1 MRRLLTALVVAGLAG
16 FGLVAVTA
24 GAAQAAPAAS
34 TAQVTQ
40 DEDCLK
46 PIPQETLAP
55 QISVE
60 DFKRHIVKRACRQ
73 VELTDNCDGTVTV
86 LVKNTGPE
94 DSFVRFRIGDWE
106 SKLLAGGESDTT
118 TVSKADSVGLE
129 IESRRNPADKWR
141 TYFVYEGW
149 HWNASCLEVT
159 SVSSCD
165 GTFKVSVHNTSVAN
179 GEFIWSLGL
188 EDTKTAPIEAGA
200 TLSENFT
207 KGQIVQIRVGKDNE
221 LVKTLEWAD
230 PKNCATATPAPTT
243 SAPAPPAATPDL
255 PVTGAALQGTLW
267 TGGALMLAVGA
278 IIAFLVIRRRRDT
291 ISE

>member
-40 DEDCLK
+40 DDNCLK
-46 PIPQETLAP
+46 PTPEATILQL
-55 QISVE
+55 
-60 DFKRHIVKRACRQ
+60 DFKHERRSFPCRQ
-73 VELTDNCDGTVTV
+73 VDYVDNCDGTVTITV
-86 LVKNTGPE
+86 TNTGGEP
-94 DSFVRFRIGDWE
+94 VRFRIGEWKSDW
-106 SKLLAGGESDTT
+106 LNDGETATT
-118 TVSKADSVGLE
+118 TVAAADDQDINVQSTFKHDWVTFDTH
-129 IESRRNPADKWR
+129 S
-141 TYFVYEGW
+141 W

-188 EDTKTAPIEAGA
+188 EDMKTAPIEAGA

-230 PKNCATATPAPTT
+230 PKNCATATPVPTT